1 MFVYSRHPVFVRSL
15 HHRTD
20 TASQEVFWSTSSRCT
35 TSEKFGLTYRE
46 IFPFSS
52 ISDLKLRKLDWRSY
66 GNMVIQ
72 MRSCVCDWCEL
83 PPPHRHQPVTSPV
96 KLDNSSKGTFTVKC
110 VMFVHWAPDMGIPSM
125 IQPASWIW
133 QWNVLLQWCN
143 KVLGG
148 NRSFLGE
155 IVAEAMREI
164 MNKLIN
170 LPQNVDTGGA
180 TSWSSNLMSDIQMC
194 QLTLIRDCHTL
205 PSVRLVQN
213 KAI

>member
-35 TSEKFGLTYRE
+35 TSEKFGLIPTYRE

-110 VMFVHWAPDMGIPSM
+110 VMFVHRAPDMGIPSM

-143 KVLGG
+143 KVLGETVHSWARLWPRQCA
-148 NRSFLGE
+148 RSWTNWLTF
-155 IVAEAMREI
+155 R
-164 MNKLIN
+164 KTWT
-170 LPQNVDTGGA
+170 QGA
-180 TSWSSNLMSDIQMC
+180 
-194 QLTLIRDCHTL
+194 
-205 PSVRLVQN
+205 PLVGRV
-213 KAI
+213 I